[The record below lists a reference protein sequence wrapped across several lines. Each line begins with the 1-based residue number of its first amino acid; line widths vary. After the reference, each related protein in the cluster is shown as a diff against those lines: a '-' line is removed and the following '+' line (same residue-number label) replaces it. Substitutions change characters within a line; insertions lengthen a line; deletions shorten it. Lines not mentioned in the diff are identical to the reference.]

1 MIHGYP
7 NHTLVYWKNEQSGQ
21 LEIAVLKFFQ
31 KPQNF
36 NHLHADLLRDYLKH
50 WTSFRGH
57 YFPKEED
64 RQNLLKQLDKA
75 QSIKDFSQI
84 IEQLLKVGIDP
95 F

>member
-7 NHTLVYWKNEQSGQ
+7 DHTLVYWKNEQSGQ
-21 LEIAVLKFFQ
+21 LAIAVLQ
-31 KPQNF
+31 YLNNSRNF
-36 NHLHADLLRDYLKH
+36 RDIHADLLRDYLKH

-57 YFPKEED
+57 YFSKEED

-75 QSIKDFSQI
+75 QSIKDFNQI